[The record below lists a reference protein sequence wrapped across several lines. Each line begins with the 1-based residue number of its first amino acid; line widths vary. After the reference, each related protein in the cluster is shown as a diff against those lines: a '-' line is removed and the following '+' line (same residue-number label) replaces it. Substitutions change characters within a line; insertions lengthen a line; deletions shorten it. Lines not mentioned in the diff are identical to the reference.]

1 MLIQAIVTIGSLEID
16 TSIFI
21 TVIVLGVV
29 LSVAL
34 ALLLSFSS
42 VVLHVEEDPRLQD
55 ILDML
60 PNQNCGLCGNPGCKA
75 MAESILIEESK
86 LSQCKP
92 GTAEM
97 REEIKEYLESTPNDA
112 GEYVKVKM

>member
-1 MLIQAIVTIGSLEID
+1 MYLWINTEIFVTVL
-16 TSIFI
+16 
-21 TVIVLGVV
+21 VLGVV
-29 LSVAL
+29 LSVVL
-34 ALLLSFSS
+34 ALLLSVSS
-42 VVLHVEEDPRLQD
+42 VIFHVEEDPRLQEL
-55 ILDML
+55 LDML

-86 LSQCKP
+86 LTQCKP

-97 REEIKEYLESTPNDA
+97 REEIKEFLETHPDES